1 MLFSKQMWLAWRRA
15 VRGAALFGVSEEN
28 RLTLQG
34 RIVLCVNKLWIF
46 IIRAAIRQSF
56 DLLENLIISFD
67 FKVDEHSF
75 PPGISAQFSIERQF
89 GLICFKSWSAEEI
102 VVATRAI
109 TANHKTNA
117 RKANIYRRSNFS
129 RERNKEPLMIHDDG
143 LSVVSIDLLFD
154 VTKYHARKAM
164 IVSWQKPLL
173 WFFLRWQRQVCW
185 IKDDELE
192 KAINAVGTSTVY

>member
-75 PPGISAQFSIERQF
+75 PPGILGAVQYWE
-89 GLICFKSWSAEEI
+89 
-102 VVATRAI
+102 AI
-109 TANHKTNA
+109 WVN
-117 RKANIYRRSNFS
+117 
-129 RERNKEPLMIHDDG
+129 
-143 LSVVSIDLLFD
+143 LL
-154 VTKYHARKAM
+154 
-164 IVSWQKPLL
+164 
-173 WFFLRWQRQVCW
+173 
-185 IKDDELE
+185 
-192 KAINAVGTSTVY
+192 